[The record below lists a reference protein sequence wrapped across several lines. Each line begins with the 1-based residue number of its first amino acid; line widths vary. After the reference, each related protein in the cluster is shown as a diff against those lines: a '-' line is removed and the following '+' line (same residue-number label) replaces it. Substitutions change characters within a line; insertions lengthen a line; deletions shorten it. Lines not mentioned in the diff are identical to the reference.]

1 MTLLVENHHGRIL
14 EKYIEGYDSDFELI
28 LTTVSNVVL
37 QVVHLNED

>member
-28 LTTVSNVVL
+28 LNTISNVVL
-37 QVVHLNED
+37 QVVHLIEE